1 MTIST
6 ERRGDVL
13 VVTMTDHE
21 RRNALS
27 VQLVADTIK
36 AIQESRVEGVRAI
49 VLMSASTVFSAGAD
63 LAAMNKESSNNRT
76 APPGSPF
83 ELFEALTKETRPV
96 IAAVNGGAY
105 GGGFEL
111 TLCCDAIVASSKAF
125 FVLPELGHGVL
136 PNTALARLPALI
148 GVARAKALA
157 FTRRK
162 LSANEAQQMGL
173 VHVVIEPEGL
183 EDAAVAL
190 ADSIVASAPPT
201 GIAAAKAEFERWIG
215 VDWTWARSGRSRSNP
230 EERKEG
236 TTAFLEKRAPDY
248 ERFWR
253 AQ

>member
-1 MTIST
+1 MMIST
-6 ERRGDVL
+6 KRRGDVL
-13 VVTMTDHE
+13 VLTLNDLE

-27 VQLVADTIK
+27 VQLVAETVE
-36 AIQESRVEGVRAI
+36 AIRASRAEGVRAV
-49 VLMSASTVFSAGAD
+49 VLMSASHVFSAGAD
-63 LAAMNKESSNNRT
+63 LAAMSKEGDSKT

-83 ELFEALTKETRPV
+83 ELFEALTKETRPI

-111 TLCCDAIVASSKAF
+111 TLCCDAIVAATQAF

-148 GVARAKALA
+148 GIARAKALA
-157 FTRRK
+157 FTRRR
-162 LSANEAQQMGL
+162 LPAQEAQQIGL
-173 VHVVIEPEGL
+173 VHTVTEPEAL
-183 EDAAVAL
+183 EDAACAL

-201 GIAAAKAEFERWIG
+201 GIAEAKAQFERWIA
-215 VDWTWARSGRSRSNP
+215 VDWAWARSGRSRSNP
-230 EERKEG
+230 EERREG
-236 TTAFLEKRAPDY
+236 TTAFVEKRAPDY